1 MSNIITTEMIRLHG
15 SARNRDDAIREAGSI
30 LVEAGAVS
38 ADYVDSMFDRESSV
52 STYMGNLLAI
62 PHGTNEA
69 KASIIRS
76 GVSVVRYD
84 EAIDWDGN
92 EVRFVVGIAGVGD
105 SHLGVLGALAT
116 VFSDM
121 SLVEKLLAAASETEV
136 EEILG
141 LSQA

>member
-30 LVEAGAVS
+30 LVESGAVS

-62 PHGTNEA
+62 PHGTNDA
-69 KASIIRS
+69 KALIFHS

-84 EAIDWDGN
+84 EAIDWAGN

-121 SLVEKLLAAASETEV
+121 NSVEKLLVAASETEV
-136 EEILG
+136 EKILG
-141 LSQA
+141 LTQA